1 MKILLIED
9 DDEKRERITDFLK
22 LHYKPEIVFKKS
34 FHSGLKELVSLSN
47 YDCVLLDM
55 SMPSFDI
62 TSDDSEGGSPES
74 FAGRKLL
81 EQMKFRFI
89 KYPTI
94 IITQFDSFGEY
105 TEKRSLEELKNELS
119 KKYSPIYVAT
129 VYYSASENDW
139 QKTLK
144 EIIDTVLKDK
154 ND

>member
-1 MKILLIED
+1 MNILLIED
-9 DDEKRERITDFLK
+9 DDEKRKKITDFL
-22 LHYKPEIVFKKS
+22 LNNYNPTIMHKKS
-34 FHSGLKELVSLSN
+34 FHSGLKELVSFKS

-62 TSDDSEGGSPES
+62 TVNDSEGGSPES

-89 KYPTI
+89 NYPTI
-94 IITQFDSFGEY
+94 VITQFDSFGEY
-105 TEKRSLEELKNELS
+105 KEKRSLEELKNELS
-119 KKYSPIYVAT
+119 EKYSPIYKGT

-139 QKTLK
+139 QNILK
-144 EIIDTVLKDK
+144 EHINSIIKEQ